1 MGWLMQQGKG
11 IGLYRGAW
19 VRFGDT
25 VCSFNLLPKSLRW
38 KSHFCWA
45 HNCEKVRARAG
56 KHQAQLIRQVFWKS
70 PNFTQSRVCTFWCRT
85 WCCLPALG
93 LQREAGAAPLLGSG
107 GAFAIWSAGFTDK
120 SRRRLFSL
128 FKCSAVTW
136 KVLLFTALLTQE
148 SGRNMAAL
156 AAFLLKLFVSNLL
169 MLTKQ

>member
-1 MGWLMQQGKG
+1 MGWLMQQGNG
-11 IGLYRGAW
+11 IGLYQEPGSGLVTVFVALTSYPNLW
-19 VRFGDT
+19 DEKATSAEHTTVR
-25 VCSFNLLPKSLRW
+25 KSELEL
-38 KSHFCWA
+38 A
-45 HNCEKVRARAG
+45 NTE
-56 KHQAQLIRQVFWKS
+56 LIRQVFWKT

-85 WCCLPALG
+85 WCCLTPLG
-93 LQREAGAAPLLGSG
+93 LHRGAGAAPLLGSG
-107 GAFAIWSAGFTDK
+107 GAFAIWSAGYTDK

-128 FKCSAVTW
+128 FKRSAVTW